1 MLGLLDIF
9 SAKKAW
15 MWPTYV
21 DNLYFKT
28 VYRHLREAGLK
39 FRLGLTS
46 HHEKVIQN
54 HALLSMM

>member
-1 MLGLLDIF
+1 
-9 SAKKAW
+9 